1 MAFFGGIPGMLKGA
15 GVGAGLGYLGADGDY
30 LRAMGGGAIGGA
42 LMGGFGAVGMRK
54 LAGGRTIAGM
64 AQTGLGYGI
73 RGLGITGGALAGG
86 GRFSRG
92 MANIAG
98 LGIGGMFIITAEP
111 VVLAESLSLE
121 FLLPGSLNPIQLEG
135 ESVWSRSCSDTMGVD
150 NPPHVA
156 GIKFINVTER
166 FRHILQDYILEM
178 LSRKSPVVTEGFSS

>member
-98 LGIGGMFIITAEP
+98 LGIGGMFNARNWLGRNAAITNKVGGITLGAIG
-111 VVLAESLSLE
+111 VASAAHMGSSVLSS
-121 FLLPGSLNPIQLEG
+121 N
-135 ESVWSRSCSDTMGVD
+135 R
-150 NPPHVA
+150 
-156 GIKFINVTER
+156 
-166 FRHILQDYILEM
+166 
-178 LSRKSPVVTEGFSS
+178 GF